1 MVIRVRRGARDLAV
15 ELAPWLDRWV
25 EHQPCTVDLH
35 SGDVGWHL
43 RLPDTHLDGCF
54 RLWENGDGVLAAG
67 LTDNGVLRLA
77 ISPEARDSSGL
88 AEAIAESCDVDYV
101 DAPAG
106 TALHDLLTA
115 AGWSPDP
122 DPWALLYK
130 ALGPDDAAHVDPDT
144 RTLDGPDDVAART
157 AVQRSAFAPGSTF
170 HPDLWRRMTTGPTYD
185 ARFEMVT
192 WTAEDEPAAAATGW
206 FAGAGRC
213 ALLEPVGTSSG
224 HRREGYGRR
233 VSLAVTAAL
242 AAAGASGVRVHT
254 PTSNLAAVCTY
265 EACGLRVVDRTV
277 ALVAPTAG

>member
-1 MVIRVRRGARDLAV
+1 VAAIVIRVRQGARDLAV

-54 RLWENGDGVLAAG
+54 RVWDDGDEVLAAG

-77 ISPEARDSSGL
+77 ISPEARDSVGL
-88 AEAIAESCDVDYV
+88 AEVMAQSCDVDYV

-115 AGWSPDP
+115 AGWSQDP

-130 ALGPDDAAHVDPDT
+130 ELGPDDAAHVDPDT
-144 RTLDGPDDVAART
+144 RTLDGPDD
-157 AVQRSAFAPGSTF
+157 
-170 HPDLWRRMTTGPTYD
+170 GPTYD

-192 WTAEDEPAAAATGW
+192 WTHEDEPAAAATGW

-224 HRREGYGRR
+224 HRRQGYGRR

-242 AAAGASGVRVHT
+242 AAAGASDVRVHT
-254 PTSNLAAVCTY
+254 PTSNVAAVGTY